1 MIYAISL
8 VLSLLIATILPAQ
21 TNQHNEREELA
32 ITVVRMARI
41 GHAYSPS
48 FSPDG
53 KQITFVS
60 DLSGTPQVWIVP
72 GPKMAQDSACRL
84 IAARPIPWMG
94 IWLILAPAS
103 CN

>member
-1 MIYAISL
+1 MVYAISL

-32 ITVVRMARI
+32 ITVARMARI

-60 DLSGTPQVWIVP
+60 DLSGTPQLWIVGAGGGWP
-72 GPKMAQDSACRL
+72 TL
-84 IAARPIPWMG
+84 ITSGEG
-94 IWLILAPAS
+94 IVKLSGNTPLG
-103 CN
+103 